1 MSFNLHISRRVLSTP
16 IVVFNHSGR
25 WIVGFLAHLKQMSL
39 PDVLRRDPRLLWLD
53 TLEYFKSTLKK
64 S

>member
-1 MSFNLHISRRVLSTP
+1 MSLNLHISRGVLSIR
-16 IVVFNHSGR
+16 IVVFNHLGR
-25 WIVGFLAHLKQMSL
+25 LIVGFLAHLKQML
-39 PDVLRRDPRLLWLD
+39 IPDVLRRDPMLLWLD